1 MITITNLTPH
11 PLTLRSATG
20 QDTVLP
26 PSGTIARVS
35 ATPGAVE
42 DREGFPVPVAL
53 PDTFGAVEGLPE
65 PEEGTIYIVSGLVGS
80 HISRPDVFVPG
91 TGPKDGAIRNEK
103 GHIMAVTRLKA
114 T

>member
-53 PDTFGAVEGLPE
+53 PDTFGAVEGQGSPLPGE
-65 PEEGTIYIVSGLVGS
+65 KSSSSSPVS
-80 HISRPDVFVPG
+80 
-91 TGPKDGAIRNEK
+91 
-103 GHIMAVTRLKA
+103 
-114 T
+114 